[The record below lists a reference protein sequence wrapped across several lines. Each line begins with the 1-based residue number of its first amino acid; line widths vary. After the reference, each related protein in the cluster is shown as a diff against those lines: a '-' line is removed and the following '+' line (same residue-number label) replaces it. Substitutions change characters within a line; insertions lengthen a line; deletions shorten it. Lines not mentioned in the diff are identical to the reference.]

1 MISFADFKK
10 MELKV
15 GEIKSAEDHP
25 DADKLLVMQVDVG
38 GGTVVQ
44 TIAGLKGH
52 YQADE
57 LVGKK
62 VVMVANL
69 EPATLR
75 GVESTGMMLAC
86 QEGDRVVLVVPE
98 AEVSPGSP
106 VL

>member
-25 DADKLLVMQVDVG
+25 NADKLLVMQVDVG
-38 GGTVVQ
+38 GGTTVQ
-44 TIAGLKGH
+44 TVAGLKGY
-52 YQADE
+52 YQAEE

-69 EPATLR
+69 EPASLR
-75 GVESTGMMLAC
+75 GVESQGMMLAC
-86 QEGDRVVLVVPE
+86 QEADRVVLVVPE
-98 AEVSPGSP
+98 ADVSPGSP

>member
-10 MELKV
+10 MNLKV
-15 GEIKSAEDHP
+15 GQIKSVEDHP
-25 DADKLLVMQVDVG
+25 NADKLFVMEVDIG
-38 GGTVVQ
+38 GGDTVQ
-44 TIAGLKGH
+44 TVAGLKG
-52 YQADE
+52 YYEADE

-86 QEGDRVVLVVPE
+86 QEADKVVLVVPE
-98 AEVSPGSP
+98 ADVAPGSP